1 MNHTYNDKKKPVT
14 LYVSEATYDI
24 YQAQAV
30 KVGKKTA
37 ELIRD
42 AMEDYAYSHFKKTLT
57 VEDLLMGKPKLKL
70 KAGAKDFLEDDSW
83 KDEMLD
89 REVK

>member
-1 MNHTYNDKKKPVT
+1 MLYTYNDKKKPVT
-14 LYVSEATYDI
+14 LYVSEATYDA

-42 AMEDYAYSHFKKTLT
+42 AMEEYAREHFKKTLT
-57 VEDLLMGKPKLKL
+57 VEDLLMDKPKLKL

>member
-1 MNHTYNDKKKPVT
+1 MNYTYNDKKKPVT
-14 LYVSEATYDI
+14 LYVSESTYDI

-42 AMEDYAYSHFKKTLT
+42 AMEDYAHSHFKKTLS
-57 VEDLLMGKPKLKL
+57 VEDLLMDKPKLKL

-89 REVK
+89 REVQ

>member
-1 MNHTYNDKKKPVT
+1 MNYTYNDKKKPVT
-14 LYVSEATYDI
+14 LYVSESTYDI

-42 AMEDYAYSHFKKTLT
+42 AMEDYAHSHFKKTLS
-57 VEDLLMGKPKLKL
+57 VEDLLMDKPKLKL